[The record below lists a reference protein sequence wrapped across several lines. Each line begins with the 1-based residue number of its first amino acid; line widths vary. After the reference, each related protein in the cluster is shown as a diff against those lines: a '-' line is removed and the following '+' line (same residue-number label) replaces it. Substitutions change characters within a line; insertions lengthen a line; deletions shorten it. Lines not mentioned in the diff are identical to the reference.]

1 MVPEVFFGDPAA
13 EYLPGDALF
22 EITLGVPIGVSPDVI
37 YGVIEYIRPA
47 CLEAAKG
54 KS

>member
-37 YGVIEYIRPA
+37 YGVIEHIRPA